1 MTREMIENEILIAKA
16 KLFDFNK
23 LSNEQEK
30 RLYGLYGMLE
40 MASTKPVDGNKT
52 KKIVQKEA
60 ILPDDKLPKPREDK
74 SE

>member
-1 MTREMIENEILIAKA
+1 MTKEMIENEILIAKA

-23 LSNEQEK
+23 LSDEQEK

-40 MASTKPVDGNKT
+40 MVSTKPYEDNET

-74 SE
+74 SQ

>member
-1 MTREMIENEILIAKA
+1 MTKEMIENEILVAKA

-23 LSNEQEK
+23 LSDEQEK

-40 MASTKPVDGNKT
+40 MVSTKPDEDNKT
-52 KKIVQKEA
+52 KNIVQKEA

-74 SE
+74 SQ

>member
-1 MTREMIENEILIAKA
+1 MIENEILIAKA

-23 LSNEQEK
+23 LSDEQEK

-40 MASTKPVDGNKT
+40 MVSTKPTDDNKT
-52 KKIVQKEA
+52 KNIVQKNA

-74 SE
+74 SQ